1 MTFNLHHG
9 LHYDNNNNGR
19 PVYPVD
25 DARCAEA
32 LIEIAEAITT
42 PGEELTDGECIDIVW
57 GVIEKLGWDLHELM
71 SNKTIIYNIQQKKEE
86 K

>member
-1 MTFNLHHG
+1 M
-9 LHYDNNNNGR
+9 
-19 PVYPVD
+19 
-25 DARCAEA
+25 A
-32 LIEIAEAITT
+32 LIIAPAISLLVAPSIPST

-57 GVIEKLGWDLHELM
+57 GIIEKLGWDLHELM